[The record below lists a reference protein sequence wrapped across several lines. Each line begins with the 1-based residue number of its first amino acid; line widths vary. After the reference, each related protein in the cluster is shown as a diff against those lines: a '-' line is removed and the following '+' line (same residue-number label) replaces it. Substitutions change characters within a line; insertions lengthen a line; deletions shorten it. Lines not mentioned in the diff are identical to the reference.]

1 MERAVTDYI
10 LRAYLDELSRLL
22 SGCLWAWRK
31 GLDKLRQLQKEV
43 DVLKGQGSLTV
54 AEVEP
59 VSDQVHSNVGCLF
72 VFGELAVHVFLGVFM

>member
-10 LRAYLDELSRLL
+10 LRAYLDELSRQL